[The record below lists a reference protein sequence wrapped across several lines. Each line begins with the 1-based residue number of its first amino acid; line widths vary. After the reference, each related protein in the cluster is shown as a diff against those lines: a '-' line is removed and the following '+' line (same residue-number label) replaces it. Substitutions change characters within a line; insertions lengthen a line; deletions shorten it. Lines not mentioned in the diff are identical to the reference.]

1 MDTFSSIEHSP
12 DLAEVS
18 DEQLKKEIKDP
29 LPIVLSGDDITKDN
43 IDENID
49 EGEDEGDDEPEEED
63 LEHLLERPNNIPCE
77 GYHKE
82 IVQRTDDPKHIDMY
96 IYPPADHAEVT
107 QKATKTNKLR
117 SSKDITRYINGLK
130 KVGLSL
136 PEGCTR
142 KSFGKFYTRASS
154 LSEEDKKLLRAAKI
168 VAAKIAQQQLKIEE
182 DEEDTDEESDDESEE
197 SDDEHI
203 LKKLDQ
209 DIQREYLAEFHPEIK
224 QINFDELM
232 ALSRVVRD
240 PTGKII
246 DSLHQTLSFMSKYER
261 ARIIGLRAKQINNGA
276 DPFIHVGANMIDGY
290 TIAKKELEEKKIPY
304 IIRRPLPNGASEYW
318 KVDDLELIE
327 Y

>member
-1 MDTFSSIEHSP
+1 MDTSTEPTVEHSP
-12 DLAEVS
+12 YLEEVT

-29 LPIVLSGDDITKDN
+29 LPIVLSGEVITKDQN
-43 IDENID
+43 PKDEG
-49 EGEDEGDDEPEEED
+49 EGEDEGDEKPEEED

-77 GYHKE
+77 GFHKE

-96 IYPPADHAEVT
+96 IYPPAAHAEVT
-107 QKATKTNKLR
+107 HKATKTNKLR
-117 SSKDITRYINGLK
+117 SSKDITRYISGLK

-142 KSFGKFYTRASS
+142 KSFGRFYTRISS
-154 LSEEDKKLLRAAKI
+154 LSEEDHKLLRAAQI
-168 VAAKIAQQQLKIEE
+168 VAAKTAQHQQEIEEE
-182 DEEDTDEESDDESEE
+182 DEDTDTEEETDE

-240 PTGKII
+240 PNGKII
-246 DSLHQTLSFMSKYER
+246 DSLHQTFSFMSKYER

-276 DPFIHVGANMIDGY
+276 EPFIHVSAEMIDGF

-318 KVDDLELIE
+318 KVDDLELI
-327 Y
+327 